1 MKFTK
6 EKHTLSAVG
15 QKKIPHAERWI
26 FSRHSKTAN
35 LTVNMGSISSII

>member
-15 QKKIPHAERWI
+15 QKKYLMLRDEY
-26 FSRHSKTAN
+26 FQDTAKQQ
-35 LTVNMGSISSII
+35 I